1 MGTKRAN
8 GEGSFRKRT
17 SNSWEGR
24 IVLDEKRFNVYGKTK
39 GEVRQKVAELQNDFS
54 NGTLVDEN
62 NITVGEWMDTWAECY
77 TSGVKSSTLDRYMQD
92 IRVHIKPDLG
102 QIQIQDLKLLTVQR
116 FLKRCKDVKG
126 LSEKS
131 LKNIYLVLNKAMTR
145 AQKDG
150 LIKKN
155 PCADA
160 EIPMYE
166 TPKKEMRALKDDE
179 VPQFLSMISG
189 HPLENL
195 FYTALFTGM
204 RESELLGLTWD
215 CVDLEKGTI
224 HLYRQLNQLRGRK
237 GEYVFTT
244 LKNKQDRSFTI
255 PPSVVRAIKREKVKQ
270 SEAKLRY
277 GTLYHN
283 DMNLVFTNDLGRHL
297 CTFTV
302 YNSFKRIVKAM
313 GIPEVRL
320 HDLRHSYATL
330 AIQNGIDYKTISNNL
345 GHATV
350 AFTMDVYATVT
361 MTMQKDSASKMESFI
376 QSL

>member
-8 GEGSFRKRT
+8 GEGSFRKRS

-24 IVLDEKRFNVYGKTK
+24 IVLDDKRRCVYGKTK

-77 TSGVKSSTLDRYMQD
+77 TSGVKSSTLDRYLQD

-116 FLKRCKDVKG
+116 FLKRCKDGKG

-224 HLYRQLNQLRGRK
+224 HLYRQLKQLRGRK

-320 HDLRHSYATL
+320 HDLRHPDVKQAT
-330 AIQNGIDYKTISNNL
+330 K
-345 GHATV
+345 
-350 AFTMDVYATVT
+350 
-361 MTMQKDSASKMESFI
+361 K
-376 QSL
+376 